1 MIRDKYDDD
10 DDEEEEEEEE
20 DDDHYRNPHDV
31 IVERDER
38 SFNDNKGD
46 VTRSYIQW
54 QPVYWSSCN
63 G

>member
-1 MIRDKYDDD
+1 MMMMMIRDKYDDD
-10 DDEEEEEEEE
+10 DEEEEEEE

-46 VTRSYIQW
+46 VTRSYIQ
-54 QPVYWSSCN
+54 
-63 G
+63 